1 MKEYWKIFFVQFWK
15 NALYSYC
22 AFYVCIKKKIQSKLF
37 AHQSWAFSR
46 PLFLPS
52 RPYRAADMTC
62 VGKVLSQIVLNLQ
75 YKKTIQDDSFIKMKH
90 TFLFLNTNTNYF
102 ALTMLINAF
111 FISKLLLLIFHP
123 DLTSQGEVISKVFV
137 QKRTFYDFEFEFKL
151 VIIRKGLFLS

>member
-1 MKEYWKIFFVQFWK
+1 
-15 NALYSYC
+15 
-22 AFYVCIKKKIQSKLF
+22 
-37 AHQSWAFSR
+37 
-46 PLFLPS
+46 
-52 RPYRAADMTC
+52 
-62 VGKVLSQIVLNLQ
+62 
-75 YKKTIQDDSFIKMKH
+75 MKH